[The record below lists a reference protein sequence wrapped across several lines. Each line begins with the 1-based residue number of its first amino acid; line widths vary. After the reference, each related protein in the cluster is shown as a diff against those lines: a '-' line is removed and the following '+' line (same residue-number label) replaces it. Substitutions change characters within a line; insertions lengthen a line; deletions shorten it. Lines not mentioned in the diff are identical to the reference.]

1 MCHGGDFIIGVD
13 IPVGGED
20 AGDDEN
26 EAWEKISWDEGA
38 GKEGRGE
45 RKKVYSTGDGIFWK
59 VEGGDKLG
67 ESEGGQRIK
76 QSVKDLEEEKWSED
90 DVTQYEKAED
100 DK

>member
-1 MCHGGDFIIGVD
+1 MICVD

-20 AGDDEN
+20 AGDGEN
-26 EAWEKISWDEGA
+26 EAWKKISWDEGA
-38 GKEGRGE
+38 GKEGWGE
-45 RKKVYSTGDGIFWK
+45 GKKIYSTGDGIFWEVK
-59 VEGGDKLG
+59 SGDKFG
-67 ESEGGQRIK
+67 ESEGGKRVK